1 MDDGYESPAESH
13 RGMSPGSDPGEKL
26 TERQDAIA
34 RALIL
39 RTPIKKIAAD
49 LDIAPS
55 TVNDHIKALKRKL
68 GVQSTPDLVASLLGQ
83 APPRPPSNWG
93 ETKNRLPEG
102 WLGGDSTVRDRE
114 GSLLLSDSVGLPIG
128 GPWKP
133 WSEPRVVPEELDG
146 PEGLVPRL
154 LAIGKI
160 IALILAAVIL
170 AVLAMQAVMGILE
183 QGRVSSG

>member
-1 MDDGYESPAESH
+1 
-13 RGMSPGSDPGEKL
+13 MSVEADTSELL
-26 TERQDAIA
+26 TGRQEAIA
-34 RALIL
+34 RALIK
-39 RTPIKKIAAD
+39 RTPIKQIAAE

-68 GVQSTPDLVASLLGQ
+68 GAQTTPELVANLLGEQ
-83 APPRPPSNWG
+83 PALSPSNWG
-93 ETKNRLPEG
+93 ETKNRLPEE
-102 WLGGDSTVRDRE
+102 WVASDSSDRDRK
-114 GSLLLSDSVGLPIG
+114 GSLSLSDSAGLPIG

-160 IALILAAVIL
+160 MALILAAVIL
-170 AVLAMQAVMGILE
+170 TVLAMQTVMGVLE
-183 QGRVSSG
+183 NGRVSSG